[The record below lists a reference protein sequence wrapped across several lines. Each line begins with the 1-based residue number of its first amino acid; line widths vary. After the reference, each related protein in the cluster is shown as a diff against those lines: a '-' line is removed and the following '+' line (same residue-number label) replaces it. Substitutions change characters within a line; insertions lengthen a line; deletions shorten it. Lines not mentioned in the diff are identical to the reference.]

1 MAGSEDAFYHACE
14 QGDLRQLDALYQPGF
29 ESMINHKLDF
39 EDAAGVRWFLD
50 HGADVNARASL
61 HWAIGRGRGVPILQ
75 LLLDAGADVDLEH
88 PYASGRPLE
97 AAARSAHLAAY
108 DLLVS
113 RGATA
118 ELTEA
123 AAATLAVARGQ
134 STQLPEGPAPM
145 PGVAGDGPS
154 WVLGQLAL
162 LGRTEIVGA
171 LLDAGADVDARG
183 WSNFTPLDQAAMHGR
198 ADTVRLLVHRGAD
211 VSDCAFD
218 EHGVTPLDC
227 AVWGVSNNPA
237 PDGDYPETVRI
248 LMAAGAPTM
257 HTPPTGHDW
266 LDDLLDQD
274 PPPAR

>member
-1 MAGSEDAFYHACE
+1 MVDPEDAFYHACE
-14 QGDLRQLDALYQPGF
+14 QADVAQLEALYRPGF
-29 ESMINHKLDF
+29 EEMINHKLDF

-50 HGADVNARASL
+50 RGADVNAQGSL
-61 HWAIGRGRGVPILQ
+61 HWAIGRGRGVAILE

-88 PYASGRPLE
+88 PYASVRPLE
-97 AAARSAHLAAY
+97 AAARSAHLAAF

-118 ELTEA
+118 ELTET

-134 STQLPEGPAPM
+134 STQLPGGPAPM

-162 LGRTEIVGA
+162 LGRTAIVRA

-198 ADTVRLLVHRGAD
+198 ADTVRLLVQRGAD
-211 VSDCAFD
+211 VADCAFD

-227 AVWGVSNNPA
+227 AIWGVSNNPA

-248 LMAAGAPTM
+248 LTGAGAPTT

-266 LDDLLDQD
+266 LDDVLDKAR
-274 PPPAR
+274 PAR